1 MMVILN
7 SSTILEGVKDL
18 QVSSDKGGLLL
29 CAESVK
35 KANEFEDTLK
45 KFNIKYQ
52 RFGQGAQFEID
63 CWAISAYDNI
73 NK

>member
-7 SSTILEGVKDL
+7 SSAILEGVKDL

-35 KANEFEDTLK
+35 NANEFEETLK
-45 KFNIKYQ
+45 KFNIKY
-52 RFGQGAQFEID
+52 
-63 CWAISAYDNI
+63 
-73 NK
+73 